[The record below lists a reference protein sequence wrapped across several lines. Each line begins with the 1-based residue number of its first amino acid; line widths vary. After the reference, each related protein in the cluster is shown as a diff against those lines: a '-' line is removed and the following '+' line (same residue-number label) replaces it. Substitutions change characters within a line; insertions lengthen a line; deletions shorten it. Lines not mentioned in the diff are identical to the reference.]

1 MLGRD
6 DSAASP
12 SSPGRGT
19 GLLGSLQQ
27 LLASFTEILHTR
39 LDILATE
46 MEEEVV
52 RFKQL
57 LLYGLVA
64 LFFLGLGV
72 VFASLYIVV
81 IYWET
86 HRLTVLAGFA
96 VVYLCIGVIAARV
109 VHRLLNNRPRLL
121 SATMAELRKDRDRLV
136 GGS

>member
-1 MLGRD
+1 MGHD
-6 DSAASP
+6 DSTASP
-12 SSPGRGT
+12 SPAGRGT

-27 LLASFTEILHTR
+27 LLATFTEILHTR
-39 LDILATE
+39 LDILSTE

-52 RFKQL
+52 RFKEL

-72 VFASLYIVV
+72 VFASLYVV
-81 IYWET
+81 VVYWET

-96 VVYLCIGVIAARV
+96 VLYLISGVVAARV
-109 VHRLLNNRPRLL
+109 VQRKLNSRSRLL
-121 SATMAELRKDRDRLV
+121 SATMAELRKDRDRLT